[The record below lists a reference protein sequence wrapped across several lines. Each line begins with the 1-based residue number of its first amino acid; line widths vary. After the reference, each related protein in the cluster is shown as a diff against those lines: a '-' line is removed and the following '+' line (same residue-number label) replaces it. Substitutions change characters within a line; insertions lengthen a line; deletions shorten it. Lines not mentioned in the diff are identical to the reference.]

1 MRKTLMLVIL
11 VLVVVSGSAYF
22 VWAETIKPEPL
33 SHEELIERIQLTYDV
48 KPKYVAQENDQ
59 VIFRFKK
66 DGVTYDM
73 TVDELD
79 GHVNKLVKIA
89 GSYSAP
95 EKEQTTPTTKVL
107 TDEEAI
113 AIANKELKGE
123 VDALSY
129 RSTSDGGYYL
139 IEIDGD
145 EAEAVFQ
152 IHALSGEI
160 LSITWDE

>member
-1 MRKTLMLVIL
+1 MRKTLILIVL

-33 SHEELIERIQLTYDV
+33 SQKELIERIQLTYDV
-48 KPKYVAQENDQ
+48 TPTYVAQQDDN

-66 DGVTYDM
+66 DGVTYNM

-79 GHVNKLVKIA
+79 GHVEKLTKIA
-89 GSYSAP
+89 GKYSAP
-95 EKEQTTPTTKVL
+95 EKEQAIPTTKVL
-107 TDEEAI
+107 TDEAAI
-113 AIANKELKGE
+113 KIASKELQGE

>member
-1 MRKTLMLVIL
+1 MAHSNVVLFL
-11 VLVVVSGSAYF
+11 VLLYSQFQASHVIALL
-22 VWAETIKPEPL
+22 IL
-33 SHEELIERIQLTYDV
+33 SQSQ
-48 KPKYVAQENDQ
+48 A
-59 VIFRFKK
+59 
-66 DGVTYDM
+66 
-73 TVDELD
+73 
-79 GHVNKLVKIA
+79 
-89 GSYSAP
+89 YSAP

>member
-1 MRKTLMLVIL
+1 MRKTLLLIIL
-11 VLVVVSGSAYF
+11 VLVIVSGSAYF

-33 SHEELIERIQLTYDV
+33 SREELMERIQLTYDV
-48 KPKYVAQENDQ
+48 TPKYVAQEDDHA
-59 VIFRFKK
+59 IFRFKK
-66 DGVTYDM
+66 DGVTYEM
-73 TVDELD
+73 TVDALD
-79 GHVNKLVKIA
+79 GHVSRLVKIA
-89 GSYSAP
+89 GSYSVP
-95 EKEQTTPTTKVL
+95 DKQQTTPTTKVL
-107 TDEEAI
+107 TDEQAI
-113 AIANKELKGE
+113 AIANKELEGE
-123 VDALSY
+123 VEALSY